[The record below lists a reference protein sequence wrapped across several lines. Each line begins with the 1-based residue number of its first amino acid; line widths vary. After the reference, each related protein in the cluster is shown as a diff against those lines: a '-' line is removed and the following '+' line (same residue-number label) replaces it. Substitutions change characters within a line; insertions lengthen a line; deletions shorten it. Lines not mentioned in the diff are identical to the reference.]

1 MLIALVHRLDHRRY
15 LSYRKV
21 GKTSLIPDTAHL
33 FNISSFIALCVRA
46 CVRVRVCVCACVC
59 VRACVCVCVCVC
71 VLPEVLRYSNPF
83 VGISALL
90 CVIFT

>member
-46 CVRVRVCVCACVC
+46 CVRVRVCVCVCMCACVRVC
-59 VRACVCVCVCVC
+59 VRVRVCV
-71 VLPEVLRYSNPF
+71 
-83 VGISALL
+83 
-90 CVIFT
+90 T